1 MESLSK
7 IHDNFAFLAII
18 KLQLDCKFITFLFI
32 RHSPYETE
40 ELDLS
45 DEKGD
50 DVKLIDGGETPFA
63 SFHHCLWF
71 TIASWVQQGCD
82 FLPRL
87 EKILIFSI
95 LPNTIL

>member
-7 IHDNFAFLAII
+7 IHDYFTFLLKI
-18 KLQLDCKFITFLFI
+18 KLPLDSKFIPFSFI

-45 DEKGD
+45 NDKEE
-50 DVKLIDGGETPFA
+50 DVKLIDGSETPFA

-87 EKILIFSI
+87 EKILIFLS
-95 LPNTIL
+95 

>member
-7 IHDNFAFLAII
+7 IHDNFAFLAKI

-87 EKILIFSI
+87 EKILIFSM